1 MQTNVTFTPPAEV
14 QADWLIVCVF
24 EEDALPTPTAA
35 LDAALKGA
43 LSRLRQS
50 GDITG
55 KAGELVQLLDV
66 TGIAARR
73 VLVTGL
79 GKRAE
84 ADHAAVVD
92 AAATA
97 ARAVTGKQL
106 DRLALLLPDTVAG
119 LGAETL
125 ALAAGVG
132 LSQGSHGP
140 GLRRTRPDRFTPRE
154 FCLVAPAG
162 AGEAEVRRGAQ
173 RAAVEGAA
181 VELAREL
188 VNTPPCDLYPE
199 TFAERARHVAQ
210 AAGLECAVLG

>member
-1 MQTNVTFTPPAEV
+1 VTFTPPAEV

-84 ADHAAVVD
+84 ADHAA
-92 AAATA
+92 TA

-106 DRLALLLPDTVAG
+106 DRLALLLPDAIAG
-119 LGAETL
+119 LGAEGL

-173 RAAVEGAA
+173 RGVGGGAA
-181 VELAREL
+181 VELARGR
-188 VNTPPCDLYPE
+188 VHTPPCDPDPD
-199 TFAERARHVAQ
+199 TFAARRPHSARAPGQ
-210 AAGLECAVLG
+210 